1 MLFEVQTIE
10 CEQNSPIWVMKTS
23 SEGKFIAV
31 GGKSGVL
38 RIYEIFQNEGV
49 QMNINTSFILSTL
62 NEFNSQLTKKTHNSN
77 FPFQETN
84 SQFSILKLFNENPFR
99 VYKEHTEDIIDIC
112 WGIGSVIIQLIKEN
126 KLSFNC

>member
-10 CEQNSPIWVMKTS
+10 NEQNSPIWVMKTS

-62 NEFNSQLTKKTHNSN
+62 NEFNSQLTKKTQNNNSQL
-77 FPFQETN
+77 QEAN
-84 SQFSILKLFNENPFR
+84 SQFSILKLFNENPYR

-112 WGIGSVIIQLIKEN
+112 WGIGSVIINVNKEN

>member
-112 WGIGSVIIQLIKEN
+112 WGIGSVII
-126 KLSFNC
+126 